1 MTRELVIQILKE
13 EAFNGIAR
21 GSARHLVKVVEHP
34 ESLHVI
40 WIFISQ
46 FFCFVFLSV

>member
-1 MTRELVIQILKE
+1 MTRELVIQIFKE

-40 WIFISQ
+40 
-46 FFCFVFLSV
+46 